1 MASTGKRKTTMAKL
15 NRERRLLDRRIEKKA
30 KKDARKR
37 AAALNPGGTNDEL
50 IGPSDEL
57 IDTSDEPIDTSDE
70 LSAHATR

>member
-37 AAALNPGGTNDEL
+37 AAALNPGGTGDEP

-57 IDTSDEPIDTSDE
+57 IDTSDELVGPSDE
-70 LSAHATR
+70 LSAPATR